1 MRPVSFPFLLSG
13 PGRGTPFPE
22 KLLSVWAVSER
33 RVLAIKGVR
42 AGRGGRSDGRRS
54 DVRAHACGHARAG
67 G

>member
-1 MRPVSFPFLLSG
+1 MCPVSFPFLFSG
-13 PGRGTPFPE
+13 PGRGAAFPE
-22 KLLSVWAVSER
+22 KLLALGALSER

-42 AGRGGRSDGRRS
+42 AGGGGRSDGRRS